1 MKKTVKIDAD
11 LHRRLAVVA
20 RLCDQTIE
28 EFAEA
33 GIKKEVSLV
42 EHHRIEQARKK

>member
-1 MKKTVKIDAD
+1 VKKTINIDSE

-28 EFAEA
+28 EFATA
-33 GIKKEVSLV
+33 GIEREVARAERRKKE
-42 EHHRIEQARKK
+42 KP